1 MISISNLKYTNGSAI
16 PIGTPIKIAEGGSV
30 SVTFDLGIN
39 NPGFALIQGGTLS
52 VYSKFNSST
61 NIQHVSI
68 FFGQNAISGTVSR
81 QCTIE
86 LKPIH
91 FPSGSGS
98 IYAQFS
104 PVNNSPILGT
114 SVNVKTVPLI
124 TSNYIIGNQ
133 TVYVGDSV
141 GSINGPAPNGGDG
154 LYTYRWQQ
162 RIGSAGAWTN
172 IPGATGV
179 TFQPT
184 NLSVSTISYR
194 RIVTSLFGTLTD
206 ASNEITV
213 IILPPVP
220 PIQNNTISL
229 NGSTILGSLPTEG
242 SGTYE
247 YSWQF
252 TSDEIG
258 GIYDFHDEKG
268 QNLELPSWVYTNA
281 VGGVYS
287 GLYVIRVVKSGN
299 RAISSNKLWIPP
311 FPVTEN
317 NTISLNGSTILG
329 SLPTGG
335 SGTYEYS
342 WQFTSDE
349 IGGIYDFHD
358 EKGQDLEL
366 PSWVYD
372 PNVVGSAYYGMY
384 VTRVVKSKNLPVS
397 SNILKIPFAP
407 NENKI
412 ASNVA
417 NIQSDLILEELTTVS
432 PNPTS
437 ESINFSTTFSTEK
450 DIEII
455 VYSESLPNTKSVFKG
470 RVIPNQIVNWNIPSN
485 YSKGIYFYKILSDN
499 NEVKSGKFIFR

>member
-1 MISISNLKYTNGSAI
+1 MKIKLRLSIFVLLMRLFAISGYSQTPQMISISNLKYTNGSAI
-16 PIGTPIKIAEGGSV
+16 SIGTPIKIAEGGTV

-104 PVNNSPILGT
+104 PVNSSPILGT
-114 SVNVKTVPLI
+114 SVPVKTVPLI

-133 TVYVGDSV
+133 TVYEGDSV

-179 TFQPT
+179 NFQPT

-206 ASNEITV
+206 TSNEITV
-213 IILPPVP
+213 TILPNT
-220 PIQNNTISL
+220 PIGNNEITL
-229 NGSTILGSLPTEG
+229 NGSTIS
-242 SGTYE
+242 
-247 YSWQF
+247 
-252 TSDEIG
+252 
-258 GIYDFHDEKG
+258 
-268 QNLELPSWVYTNA
+268 
-281 VGGVYS
+281 
-287 GLYVIRVVKSGN
+287 
-299 RAISSNKLWIPP
+299 
-311 FPVTEN
+311 
-317 NTISLNGSTILG
+317 G

-335 SGTYEYS
+335 IGSFTYS
-342 WQFTSDE
+342 WYAYLINGEGWELIQGTT
-349 IGGIYDFHD
+349 
-358 EKGQDLEL
+358 KDL
-366 PSWVYD
+366 S
-372 PNVVGSAYYGMY
+372 
-384 VTRVVKSKNLPVS
+384 
-397 SNILKIPFAP
+397 
-407 NENKI
+407 
-412 ASNVA
+412 
-417 NIQSDLILEELTTVS
+417 
-432 PNPTS
+432 
-437 ESINFSTTFSTEK
+437 
-450 DIEII
+450 
-455 VYSESLPNTKSVFKG
+455 
-470 RVIPNQIVNWNIPSN
+470 IPNFVYGFAENPGSEVYI
-485 YSKGIYFYKILSDN
+485 FR
-499 NEVKSGKFIFR
+499 EVKSGNKHSDSKVVRIFPALPVENNIITLEGQNIIGSVPTGGTGVFKYEYYSYFVLPDGEILEEINLVGTEQNYAGAVQGPFTTKYFRKVI